1 MHKVNVLTVHVLY
14 MYICNSNWTKP
25 KSVQFRK
32 YLGNKF
38 NDWTSMQQKADLK
51 L

>member
-1 MHKVNVLTVHVLY
+1 MYSQY
-14 MYICNSNWTKP
+14 MYCTYVIVIGP
-25 KSVQFRK
+25 KLVQFRK

>member
-1 MHKVNVLTVHVLY
+1 MYSQY
-14 MYICNSNWTKP
+14 MYCTCTYVIVIGP
-25 KSVQFRK
+25 KSAQFRK